1 MFSEN
6 KISGKHMICDI
17 KNITNIELL
26 NNLDK
31 IKELLDF
38 ICKTNDFSVL
48 EKVDYLFHP
57 QGLTILYLLSESHI
71 SIHTFPE
78 KKYIAFDLYT
88 CREYNNN
95 NAYDNIYKFLIGS
108 FGAKYEKPLIIDRS
122 F

>member
-88 CREYNNN
+88 CREYK
-95 NAYDNIYKFLIGS
+95 DNSTYIAIFEWLKDKFQAEGTYQIV
-108 FGAKYEKPLIIDRS
+108 DRR
-122 F
+122 FH